1 MRVFI
6 PSRLHMLS
14 HYERTISYGFGE
26 PAVPVPAYAAT
37 VYKSQGSG
45 YPAAAIPRWDSNAL

>member
-6 PSRLHMLS
+6 LSSLHMLS
-14 HYERTISYGFGE
+14 HCGRTVSYGVGE
-26 PAVPVPAYAAT
+26 LAVSAYAAT

-45 YPAAAIPRWDSNAL
+45 